1 MDRTERFY
9 RIERLLRERAG
20 VRLDEF
26 IARLGV
32 SRPTVIRD
40 LAYLRDRM
48 GVPIVF
54 DRARGGYHLADA
66 RESMRHRLPGL
77 WFNGDELRAL
87 RVAARLLADLD
98 PGLLQAQL
106 APLEPRLRELLGEA
120 EAPDADAFLAA
131 RVRLF
136 GAPAAPLPDG
146 LFLTLAA
153 ALLRRRRL
161 ALAFRDASLARLFG
175 REVSPQRLVLH
186 EGRWFLDAWA
196 HPDDRGRSIPVVI
209 LETATMAESDA
220 LMLPPD
226 ELGHRFD
233 GAYQSAAGAAPAAS
247 AADGAEPDRP
257 AGERSRWARLVFSA
271 ERAPELV
278 RCLWHPQQRARLLG
292 TGELRVDLPC
302 TDPAQWLGVALQ
314 YGRHCEVVGPPAL
327 RMLVANELTA
337 IARRYA
343 ELA

>member
-32 SRPTVIRD
+32 SRPTVVRD

-77 WFNGDELRAL
+77 WFNDDELRAL
-87 RVAARLLADLD
+87 RVAARLLAELD
-98 PGLLQAQL
+98 PGLLHAQL

-120 EAPDADAFLAA
+120 EDPGSPDVLAA

-136 GAPAAPLPDG
+136 GGPAAALPQG
-146 LFLTLAA
+146 LFATLAA
-153 ALLRRRRL
+153 ALLRGRRL
-161 ALAFRDASLARLFG
+161 SLSLHEPSLARLFG

-186 EGRWFLDAWA
+186 DGRWYLDAWT
-196 HPDDRGRSIPVVI
+196 HPDENPRSIPVAA
-209 LETATMAESDA
+209 LEAIALADADA
-220 LMLPPD
+220 LVQPVEALSR
-226 ELGHRFD
+226 LFD
-233 GAYQSAAGAAPAAS
+233 DAYGPQAGPAAVDGES
-247 AADGAEPDRP
+247 ADGVV
-257 AGERSRWARLVFSA
+257 WVRLLFAA
-271 ERAPELV
+271 ERAAAIA
-278 RCLWHPQQRARLLG
+278 RGHWHPRQRMRLLPS
-292 TGELRVDLPC
+292 GELRLELPC
-302 TDPAQWLGVALQ
+302 DDPARWLGLALQ
-314 YGRHCEVVGPPAL
+314 HGRHCEVLGPPAL
-327 RMLVANELTA
+327 RMLLADELTA

-343 ELA
+343 EVA